1 MSSTPYVRRVHAAF
15 IALLFV
21 VASVLP
27 IFNFGSASAYT
38 LLGDREI
45 KMETAVVSATD
56 TSYRVRFE
64 ATTAGSV
71 GGIVVAFCENTPIV
85 RDSACVHPTGF
96 DLPGAVGFADRSD
109 GTADEGDA
117 TANITSLDTV
127 TLLDQDDTALN
138 TNTFVLSGA
147 TQATVAA
154 GDVIH
159 FEITGIENPSALGT
173 FYARIMTY
181 ETNTHATGYTLANPD
196 VAGPIVDG
204 GGIALSTADVITI
217 EAKVQERLEF
227 CIYTGASTSWNQD
240 DCSAPDNPVILGDN
254 NGVLD
259 FVNPSINRDARF
271 NITTNAS
278 AGATIR
284 MKGDTLRSG
293 PTFEIASIGATALA
307 SDEGTEQFGM
317 CVFSDTDTLFDA
329 SSLSPVSPYNSV
341 DCTNTIGGQAANN
354 DAGAT
359 FAFDDNVTDGTLSTY
374 GSPIATKAAGDW
386 STGVLVFLGNISSTT
401 EPGIYTTSLDFIAT
415 GRY

>member
-45 KMETAVVSATD
+45 RMESSVAGSAGLNYRVDFELSDATD
-56 TSYRVRFE
+56 
-64 ATTAGSV
+64 V
-71 GGIVVAFCENTPIV
+71 GGIVVAFCAGTPIV
-85 RDSACVHPTGF
+85 GDPTCEVPTGF
-96 DLPGAVGFADRSD
+96 EVSSNGFSDDGGDVSVAGFTAAVSNVVSTGG
-109 GTADEGDA
+109 GTAD
-117 TANITSLDTV
+117 
-127 TLLDQDDTALN
+127 
-138 TNTFVLSGA
+138 NTFTLTGA
-147 TQATVAA
+147 PVAGVA
-154 GDVIH
+154 GNSVEFVIEDV
-159 FEITGIENPSALGT
+159 TNPST
-173 FYARIMTY
+173 SNESFYARIMVY
-181 ETNTHATGYTLANPD
+181 ETDAEATAYTTDNDPAETQTP
-196 VAGPIVDG
+196 AQA
-204 GGIALSTADVITI
+204 GGIALSTAEVITI

-284 MKGDTLRSG
+284 MKGDTLQSG

-329 SSLSPVSPYNSV
+329 SSLSPISPYNSG
-341 DCTNTIGGQAANN
+341 DCADTIGGQAANN